1 MAGTSGGGFGSRRGD
16 NNEER
21 LRKMVADHLRA
32 SELFAIDTRTPEGL
46 ASLTAILG
54 QALQAGLTATE
65 AQREEEARKAAEA
78 KAVEKKRKKDERATT
93 GALSPRTL
101 EKKRRKDERDAI
113 RKEKL
118 DLKKKEEERKKLP
131 LITLA
136 EEGIPTELAYTRA
149 KSTIRH
155 IVSTNFAQGVE
166 WGTLSKAE
174 QKRVINQVK
183 GAFRN
188 GGELDSQWIVD
199 KISNS
204 MSQARY
210 HDRMK
215 IRTHLRDLN
224 VYRNL
229 ERPLQFSEDI
239 WNAFYQSEVQLKAA
253 RQLKEII
260 EHLAKAK
267 KARELGRSDR
277 DLKALEVKLA
287 ECQSVVDE
295 VGDPPLKFLKAAERV
310 KLVPPTTHR
319 LGQGGIPGL
328 KAAFYKRYKRKI
340 TAAEMTMGQEHG
352 KEHLFEHVDAL
363 LASEGESESSQ
374 GSSDEEERG
383 PSTTPSATISSGP
396 CSITSRNASFIGGKD
411 KEDREEEEEE
421 EEEGQGDDDERE
433 EDEQPPPP
441 PENTRKKHSRK
452 KSKRG
457 RKSR

>member
-1 MAGTSGGGFGSRRGD
+1 MAGTSGGGFGSRGGD
-16 NNEER
+16 NNEE
-21 LRKMVADHLRA
+21 
-32 SELFAIDTRTPEGL
+32 
-46 ASLTAILG
+46 
-54 QALQAGLTATE
+54 
-65 AQREEEARKAAEA
+65 
-78 KAVEKKRKKDERATT
+78 
-93 GALSPRTL
+93 RTL

-118 DLKKKEEERKKLP
+118 DLKKKEEERKKLL

-136 EEGIPTELAYTRA
+136 EEGIPTELAYTGA

-155 IVSTNFAQGVE
+155 IVSTNFARGVE

-174 QKRVINQVK
+174 QKRVINQ
-183 GAFRN
+183 
-188 GGELDSQWIVD
+188 
-199 KISNS
+199 
-204 MSQARY
+204 
-210 HDRMK
+210 
-215 IRTHLRDLN
+215 
-224 VYRNL
+224 
-229 ERPLQFSEDI
+229 
-239 WNAFYQSEVQLKAA
+239 LKAA

-260 EHLAKAK
+260 EQLAKAK

-396 CSITSRNASFIGGKD
+396 CSITSRNASFVGGKD
-411 KEDREEEEEE
+411 KEDREEEE

>member
-1 MAGTSGGGFGSRRGD
+1 MAGTGGGGSGSRGGD

-32 SELFAIDTRTPEGL
+32 SEMFAIDTRTPEGL
-46 ASLTAILG
+46 ASLTTILG
-54 QALQAGLTATE
+54 QALQAGLTAGE

-78 KAVEKKRKKDERATT
+78 KAAEKKRKRDERATT

-101 EKKRRKDERDAI
+101 KKKRRKDERDAI

-118 DLKKKEEERKKLP
+118 DLKKEERKKLP

-136 EEGIPTELAYTRA
+136 EEGIPTELAYTGA

-155 IVSTNFAQGVE
+155 IVSTNFARGVE

-174 QKRVINQVK
+174 QRRVINQVK

-188 GGELDSQWIVD
+188 GGELDSQWIAD
-199 KISNS
+199 NISNS
-204 MSQARY
+204 MSQVRY

-215 IRTHLRDLN
+215 IRAHLRDLN

-253 RQLKEII
+253 RQLKEIT
-260 EHLAKAK
+260 EQLAKAK
-267 KARELGRSDR
+267 KARESRRSDR
-277 DLKALEVKLA
+277 DLKALELKLA
-287 ECQSVVDE
+287 ECQSMVDE

-383 PSTTPSATISSGP
+383 ASTAPPSVATTSSGP
-396 CSITSRNASFIGGKD
+396 NSFASRNAGSAGGVG
-411 KEDREEEEEE
+411 REEDED
-421 EEEGQGDDDERE
+421 EEEGQGDDEERE

-457 RKSR
+457 RRSR